1 MKDQNKKLKLTSNN
15 SQLIS
20 NLEQEREE
28 LLKDL
33 RLAESNSNEKKDE
46 SKTETLEQ
54 LLESKDRREAE
65 IKAEKDRAKELDF
78 KLNDWE
84 RKLRT
89 KRREIGGSNAGAF
102 FTAHSKK
109 QEKVFQS

>member
-1 MKDQNKKLKLTSNN
+1 M
-15 SQLIS
+15 
-20 NLEQEREE
+20 EQEREE

-78 KLNDWE
+78 KLNEWE
-84 RKLRT
+84 RKLRS
-89 KRREIGGSNAGAF
+89 KRREIGGSNAGAY

-109 QEKVFQS
+109 QEKVFENRLDHVKYFILI